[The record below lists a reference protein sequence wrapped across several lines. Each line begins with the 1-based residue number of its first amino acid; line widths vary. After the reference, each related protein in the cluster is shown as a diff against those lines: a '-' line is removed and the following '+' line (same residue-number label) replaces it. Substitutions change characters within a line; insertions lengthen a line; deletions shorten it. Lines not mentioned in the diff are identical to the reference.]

1 MSAESPRI
9 FALPDLGEGLEEAEI
24 IAWHVSPG
32 DHVVADQPIVS
43 VETDKAVVD
52 IPSPR
57 SGRIAC
63 LFAKQGEHLKTGAP
77 LIEFAG
83 AEAGDVGAVVGELE
97 VAAAGPVR
105 AAATPLPARAAE
117 GAAARVKASPA
128 VRALAGTLA
137 VELAGISGSGPGGEI
152 TKADVERA
160 ASVLRAGDGAE
171 PLMGVRRAM
180 ARRMAD
186 AGAVVVP
193 ATVTEEADVEAWPAE
208 ADVTARLVE
217 AIVAG
222 CQAEP
227 SLNAAFDGQTLTRR
241 LARQVNVGIAFD
253 TSDGLF
259 VPVLFDAASRDA
271 AALRREI
278 DALKQAVAG
287 RTIPPAALR
296 GATITLSNFGTL
308 GGMHASLVVVPPQV
322 AILGAGRI
330 SARAVVR
337 GESLAARR
345 TLPLSLT
352 FDHRAVSGGEAGR
365 FLRAVKAEL
374 ERMH

>member
-1 MSAESPRI
+1 MSAERPLI

-24 IAWHVSPG
+24 LAWHVSPG

-52 IPSPR
+52 IPSPY
-57 SGRIAC
+57 SGRIAR
-63 LFAKQGEHLKTGAP
+63 LLAKQGEHLKTGAP
-77 LIEFAG
+77 LIEFVG

-97 VAAAGPVR
+97 VAAAGPAR
-105 AAATPLPARAAE
+105 SPLAPLPARAA
-117 GAAARVKASPA
+117 GDAHARVKASPA
-128 VRALAGTLA
+128 VRALAGALA

-180 ARRMAD
+180 ARRMAE

-193 ATVTEEADVEAWPAE
+193 ASVTEEADVEAWPAE

-222 CQAEP
+222 CRAEP
-227 SLNAAFDGQTLTRR
+227 SLNAAFDGRALTRR
-241 LARQVNVGIAFD
+241 LARMVNVGIAFD

-259 VPVLFDAASRDA
+259 VPVLFDAGNRDA

-308 GGMHASLVVVPPQV
+308 GGLHASLVVVPPQV

-337 GESLAARR
+337 GEGLAARR

-352 FDHRAVSGGEAGR
+352 FDHRAVSGGEASR
-365 FLRAVKAEL
+365 FLGAVKAEL

>member
-32 DHVVADQPIVS
+32 DHVVADEPIVS

-57 SGRIAC
+57 SGRIARLC
-63 LFAKQGEHLKTGAP
+63 AKQGEHIKTGAP
-77 LIEFAG
+77 LVEFVG

-97 VAAAGPVR
+97 VAAAGPLR
-105 AAATPLPARAAE
+105 TAATPLPARAAE
-117 GAAARVKASPA
+117 GAPLRIKASPA

-171 PLMGVRRAM
+171 PLTGVRRAM
-180 ARRMAD
+180 ARRMAE
-186 AGAVVVP
+186 AGAVVVS

-222 CQAEP
+222 CRAEP
-227 SLNAAFDGQTLTRR
+227 SLNAAFDGRALTRR

-330 SARAVVR
+330 AARAVVR

-365 FLRAVKAEL
+365 FLGVVKAEL